1 MRAAYQLDDTDR
13 RLLTILQRGLP
24 LVSRPYLEIARELSA
39 EPSATSFAELSAE
52 PSIESFAEPS
62 TEPSQGAL
70 PAAGRE
76 GFAGSVEITEEEVL
90 ERIAALKEAGV
101 IRRLSGFFDSGRLGY
116 VSALCAARVRSE
128 DLKQAAAFVNGYAG
142 VTHNYVREHTYNMW
156 FTLIARDIRER
167 ERILDEIE
175 GCPWVEQVLRFYT
188 RSRYKIQVA
197 FDLESR
203 ADGQG
208 RR

>member
-24 LVSRPYLEIARELSA
+24 FVSRPYLEIARELSA
-39 EPSATSFAELSAE
+39 ELSAESLEELSAE
-52 PSIESFAEPS
+52 SSTEPS
-62 TEPSQGAL
+62 TEPSQGIL

-76 GFAGSVEITEEEVL
+76 GFAGSVEITEGEVL

-116 VSALCAARVRSE
+116 VSALCAARVRPE

-197 FDLESR
+197 FDLEHR